1 MAETLSHATFRG
13 IDPALP
19 ANPFANQI
27 TAMPHAR
34 LPSLDDRVSFITV
47 VRRRREVG
55 FCCSYL
61 GFMDDAAAD
70 LPLVPNVDYIL
81 MPPPYIEAADLKSPT
96 TVQLMT
102 SRSHRGGITDNL
114 VGRHQAE
121 YATCATATLS
131 RYYLQ
136 TPAWWFVV
144 EVSYVCMA
152 ELP

>member
-1 MAETLSHATFRG
+1 MAETLSHATFPR
-13 IDPALP
+13 IDPARP
-19 ANPFANQI
+19 ANPFAIQI

-34 LPSLDDRVSFITV
+34 MPFLDDRGSFITV
-47 VRRRREVG
+47 LRRRRDVG

-70 LPLVPNVDYIL
+70 LPLGPSVDYIL
-81 MPPPYIEAADLKSPT
+81 MPPPYIEATDLKSPT

-102 SRSHRGGITDNL
+102 ARNHRGGITDNL
-114 VGRHQAE
+114 VGPHQAE

-144 EVSYVCMA
+144 EVWYVCMA